1 MKSLRGVLRVGLIA
15 VAGLCVVV
23 FFRSVIHVGSEIV
36 AEQVRHKLKTEPK
49 FSEPVGEVQAFSTD
63 FFATV
68 VQPEDVR
75 VYRVKG
81 TKWSGRVTVK
91 QVTDNNGDEQI
102 IWARFMLPS
111 GKSVEINAP

>member
-1 MKSLRGVLRVGLIA
+1 MKSLRSMLPVFLIA
-15 VAGLCVVV
+15 AAGLCVIV
-23 FFRSVIHVGSEIV
+23 FFRNVIHTGSEII
-36 AEQVRHKLKTEPK
+36 AGQVRNKLKNEPK
-49 FSEPVGEVQAFSTD
+49 FSEPVGEVHEFSTD
-63 FFATV
+63 FLATV

-102 IWARFMLPS
+102 IWARFTLPS